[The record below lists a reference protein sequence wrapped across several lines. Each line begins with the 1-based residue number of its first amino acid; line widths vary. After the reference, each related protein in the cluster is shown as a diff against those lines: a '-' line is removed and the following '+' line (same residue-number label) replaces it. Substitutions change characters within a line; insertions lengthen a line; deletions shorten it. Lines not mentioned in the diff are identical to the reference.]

1 MLGFQF
7 VNQRASWYVFTVAIV
22 VILVLTLQSNPAW
35 HAWFEFNAALVWQQP
50 WRLLSAHFVHLDYLH
65 AALNIA
71 AWLLITLIF
80 GTHFNARSLFNA
92 VLIIAVVC
100 AIGVAI
106 LGAPARFVGLSGVVH
121 GLLLTSLLLERRQ
134 QQGHPD
140 WLIDSAIALLC
151 LKIVAE
157 SFGWQF
163 SAGLLDSGADV
174 WRIHLAGLVGGG
186 VAFLLH
192 RRTLIP
198 HSTDS
203 DSNPPAA

>member
-7 VNQRASWYVFTVAIV
+7 VNQRASWYVFALASV

-35 HAWFEFNAALVWQQP
+35 HPWFEFNAALVWQQP

-65 AALNIA
+65 AALNLV
-71 AWLLITLIF
+71 AWLFITLIF

-92 VLIIAVVC
+92 VLVIAVIC
-100 AIGVAI
+100 AIGVVI

-121 GLLLTSLLLERRQ
+121 GLFLTSLLLERRQ

-140 WLIDSAIALLC
+140 WLIYAAIAVLC
-151 LKIVAE
+151 LKILAE

-163 SAGLLDSGADV
+163 SGGMIDVGAEV
-174 WRIHLAGLVGGG
+174 WRIHLAGLIGG
-186 VAFLLH
+186 VVAFILH
-192 RRTLIP
+192 RRAILP
-198 HSTDS
+198 KSTKQDP
-203 DSNPPAA
+203 NPPTA